1 MKTFLCTGTFRYSRD
16 DIKLMIEK
24 NGGKNLSAV
33 SSNLNYLI
41 AGEKAG
47 GKLAKAQKFQA

>member
-1 MKTFLCTGTFRYSRD
+1 
-16 DIKLMIEK
+16 MIEK

-33 SSNLNYLI
+33 SANLHYLI

-47 GKLAKAQKFQA
+47 SKLAKAQKITTIQVIDEDEFLKMIE